1 VPTLRPMPLP
11 IEDYALIGDTQAA
24 ALVGRDGSIDWLC
37 LPRFDSDACFAALL
51 GDEGNGRWLLAP
63 DLPVRAVRRRYRPG
77 TLVLETEFVTDAGT
91 AVVSDCM
98 PPRGRD
104 PDLLREVRVRHGRV
118 PMRLELRVRFGY
130 GATVPWVLGSGR
142 RVVFLAGPD
151 CLTLYLDPAWE
162 IVGDQLVS
170 RFAVGEGE
178 RATFLLRWHP
188 SHEPEPPMGNPSR
201 AIEEAESWWCEWSGR
216 FRDAGPYGEA
226 VLRSLLTL
234 KALTYS
240 PTGGLVAA
248 PTTSLPEQLGGV
260 RNWDYRFCWLRDATF
275 TIDALVDAGFLDEAR
290 AFRDW
295 LLRAVAGDPSQ
306 LQIVYGLSGERRLFE
321 VELPWLSGYEAS
333 RPVRLGNRAM
343 EQVQLDVFGEVMDSF
358 HEARLAGIDPE
369 PHAWNVQRAFL
380 EFLEAHWHRPDH
392 GIWEVRGPPRDF
404 THSKVMAW
412 VAVDRAIRSV
422 ERLGLDGPVERWRG
436 LREEIHREVCR
447 RAWDEELGSF
457 TQSYGSGTVDAA
469 LLLLPLVG
477 FLPADDPRIRGTVA
491 AVRRELTVD
500 GLLLRYRTHPDVD
513 GLPPGEGAFLAC
525 SFWLCDV
532 LSVSGEMDQA
542 RALFE
547 RLLGLANDV
556 GLLAE
561 SYDPIRRRQVGNFP
575 QAFSHVALV
584 SAARLLQR
592 EACRARARACP
603 IRPAG

>member
-1 VPTLRPMPLP
+1 MPLP

-51 GDEGNGRWLLAP
+51 GDGRHGRWLLAP
-63 DLPVRAVRRRYRPG
+63 DAPVRAVRRRYRPG
-77 TLVLETEFVTDAGT
+77 TLVLETEFTTDAGI

-98 PPRGRD
+98 PPRGHD
-104 PDLLREVRVRHGRV
+104 PDLLREVRVRSGRV

-130 GATVPWVLGSGR
+130 GASVPWVLGSGR

-151 CLTLYLDPAWE
+151 CLTLYLDAPWR
-162 IVGDQLVS
+162 IVDHTLFS

-188 SHEPEPPMGNPSR
+188 SHEPEPPVGNPSR
-201 AIEEAESWWCEWSGR
+201 AIEETASWWREWSCR
-216 FRDAGPYGEA
+216 FRDAGPYREA
-226 VLRSLLTL
+226 TLRSLLTL

-248 PTTSLPEQLGGV
+248 PTTSLPERLGGV

-306 LQIVYGLSGERRLFE
+306 LQIVYGLAGERRLFE
-321 VELPWLSGYEAS
+321 EELSWLPGYEGS
-333 RPVRLGNRAM
+333 RPVRIGNRAV
-343 EQVQLDVFGEVMDSF
+343 EQVQLDVIGEVMDSF

-369 PHAWNVQRAFL
+369 SHAWNVQRAIL

-422 ERLGLDGPVERWRG
+422 ERLGLDGPVERWRN
-436 LREEIHREVCR
+436 LRAEIHREVCD
-447 RAWDEELGSF
+447 RAWDDRLGSF
-457 TQSYGSGTVDAA
+457 TQAYGSGTVDAA

-477 FLPADDPRIRGTVA
+477 FLPAEDPRVRGTIA
-491 AVRRELTVD
+491 AVRRDLTVD

-525 SFWLCDV
+525 SFWLCDA
-532 LSVSGEMDQA
+532 LAVSGEMDQA
-542 RALFE
+542 RELFE
-547 RLLGLANDV
+547 RLLGLSNDV

-561 SYDPIRRRQVGNFP
+561 GYDPARRRQVGNFP
-575 QAFSHVALV
+575 QAFTHVALA
-584 SAARLLQR
+584 SAARLLAR
-592 EACRARARACP
+592 ETCRARARAGP
-603 IRPAG
+603 KPPGG